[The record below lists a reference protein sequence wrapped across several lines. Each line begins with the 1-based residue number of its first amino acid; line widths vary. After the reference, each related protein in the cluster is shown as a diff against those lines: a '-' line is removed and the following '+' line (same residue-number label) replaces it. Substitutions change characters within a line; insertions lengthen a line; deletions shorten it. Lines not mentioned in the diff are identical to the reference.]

1 MRILVKSVFLCTVI
15 ALVGTTFYACSSGGN
30 PNEGKYVDAI
40 KAIDSSWDLYEITE
54 DKSGHTN
61 FKIEVSDVVKFDKA
75 KKTIEAF
82 QKIDP
87 KVSGMVEWYNSDVGM
102 TLRKMEILPAT

>member
-1 MRILVKSVFLCTVI
+1 M
-15 ALVGTTFYACSSGGN
+15 FYACSSGGN
-30 PNEGKYVDAI
+30 PNEGKYADAI
-40 KAIDSSWDLYEITE
+40 KAIDSSWDLYEMTE
-54 DKSGHTN
+54 DENGHTN

-87 KVSGMVEWYNSDVGM
+87 KLSGMVEWYNSDVGM